1 MYRTFKCKVFD
12 FILKQRKRLRNQRQA
27 FPEILAAHALPALH
41 VGTRWQVNFEQ
52 KKSTIQTAS
61 VSQHSSSIANVN
73 QKRNSKMEQ
82 KQFITIQ
89 KINTIPNRRNVQRV
103 TPKDPDSLSDENVDV
118 RMMKRCQRKMSQTIS
133 SFHLRV
139 PNYEKFQYHFSL
151 KVSLHS
157 ITKSICN

>member
-1 MYRTFKCKVFD
+1 MQQKP
-12 FILKQRKRLRNQRQA
+12 FIA
-27 FPEILAAHALPALH
+27 
-41 VGTRWQVNFEQ
+41 
-52 KKSTIQTAS
+52 
-61 VSQHSSSIANVN
+61 
-73 QKRNSKMEQ
+73 
-82 KQFITIQ
+82 IQ

-157 ITKSICN
+157 IIKSICNSRHISNNVNRCMIKDSTNQVMKI

>member
-27 FPEILAAHALPALH
+27 FPEILAAQALPALH
-41 VGTRWQVNFEQ
+41 VGTRWQVNLEQ

-151 KVSLHS
+151 KVSSHS

>member
-1 MYRTFKCKVFD
+1 M
-12 FILKQRKRLRNQRQA
+12 Q
-27 FPEILAAHALPALH
+27 
-41 VGTRWQVNFEQ
+41 Q
-52 KKSTIQTAS
+52 KP
-61 VSQHSSSIANVN
+61 
-73 QKRNSKMEQ
+73 
-82 KQFITIQ
+82 FITIQ
-89 KINTIPNRRNVQRV
+89 KMNTIPNRRNVQRV

-157 ITKSICN
+157 IIKSICNSRHISNNVNRCMIKDSTNQVMKI